1 MIFGDGI
8 KEREEKMQ
16 DNVISINC
24 ENFSELG
31 QGIKTAGTGL
41 AFTRTYQGD
50 NADWSRLTV
59 TGLMNSIH
67 ADDSTNISS
76 DGGLKGRMENIGTIM
91 VQYANDIKVVDNNAQ
106 QAAGN

>member
-1 MIFGDGI
+1 MP
-8 KEREEKMQ
+8 

-24 ENFSELG
+24 ENFKELG
-31 QGIKTAGTGL
+31 QDIKTAGEAL
-41 AFTRTYQGD
+41 AFDRTYQGD

-67 ADDSTNISS
+67 ADDSANISS
-76 DGGLKGRMENIGTIM
+76 DDGLKGRMSNIGKIM
-91 VQYANDIKVVDNNAQ
+91 IDYADAIKVVDNNAQ

>member
-1 MIFGDGI
+1 MP
-8 KEREEKMQ
+8 

-31 QGIKTAGTGL
+31 EAIKTAGTEL

-50 NADWSRLTV
+50 NADWSKLTV

-76 DGGLKGRMENIGTIM
+76 DSGLKGRMEDIGTIM
-91 VQYANDIKVVDNNAQ
+91 VQYADDIKVVDNNAQ

>member
-1 MIFGDGI
+1 MP
-8 KEREEKMQ
+8 

-31 QGIKTAGTGL
+31 QGIKTAGEGL
-41 AFTRTYQGD
+41 VFDRTYQGD
-50 NADWSRLTV
+50 STDWSRLTV

-67 ADDSTNISS
+67 TDDSTNISS
-76 DGGLKGRMENIGTIM
+76 ADGLSGRMVNIGTIM
-91 VQYANDIKVVDNNAQ
+91 VNYADDIKVVDNNAQ